1 MPRKSAP
8 PENGSAPAAARK
20 PARGKSADARAEV
33 RRKEIL
39 DAAFDVFAEH
49 GFTQAKLDDV
59 ARRAGIAKGTIYLY
73 FPDKETLFVELLRAA
88 AQPVLGGLKALAAS
102 PDLPVEDVL
111 RRVHTIFV
119 EEILNTRRK
128 HLLRLLIQEGPR
140 FPAVTEF
147 YYGEIVR
154 NGLATITSLAR
165 RGVQTGE
172 LADDALVRF
181 PQLVM
186 APLLMSVI
194 WDALFEDKHH
204 LDVDGMLAAFR
215 TLLVPPSGAE
225 PPDRQ
230 EA

>member
-8 PENGSAPAAARK
+8 PENGSAPVAARR
-20 PARGKSADARAEV
+20 PARGKAADARAEV

-204 LDVDGMLAAFR
+204 LDVDGMLASFR
-215 TLLVPPSGAE
+215 TLLVPPGGAE
-225 PPDRQ
+225 APDRQ